1 VSIMQITASLLIG
14 LALVA
19 FSWPRVVAIPLAVI
33 SVWCAVSLVIKA
45 HRLRSK
51 FGQSGKT

>member
-1 VSIMQITASLLIG
+1 MQITASLLVG

-19 FSWPRVVAIPLAVI
+19 YLWPRVVAIPLAVI
-33 SVWCAVSLVIKA
+33 GVWCAVSLVIKA

-51 FGQSGKT
+51 FGQSART